1 MLNQPRK
8 FLSPPWE
15 VSMEITCP
23 ACDESKGYP
32 TVAENF
38 EGELSAR
45 FAVPPPKSKL
55 EKYDRP
61 ISVEEADT
69 EHT

>member
-1 MLNQPRK
+1 
-8 FLSPPWE
+8 
-15 VSMEITCP
+15 
-23 ACDESKGYP
+23 
-32 TVAENF
+32 VAENF